1 MRVDFNQQRL
11 AVKRSVQ
18 QAFQQNWQ
26 FKMAIEGQPTDFALF
41 VKDVT
46 YGLFTLNTKPILTG
60 AYYINLPQ
68 QPEPDILT
76 LTVRDHQ
83 DRRIHRWLLDWM
95 ANIKNA
101 DGTLNP
107 PLHPTLGYVRQL
119 QLFQLTEQN
128 NEQLINTFLVYP
140 SQAGEI
146 TESYTEPGFLAFSI
160 TFTRF
165 R

>member
-1 MRVDFNQQRL
+1 MTGNFAGQRL

-18 QAFQQNWQ
+18 QAFQHNWQ
-26 FKMAIEGQPTDFALF
+26 FTLHIDGQPTDFELF

-46 YGLFTLNTKPILTG
+46 YGLFAITTNPIMTG
-60 AYYINLPQ
+60 ASLINLPQ
-68 QPEPDILT
+68 QQEPGTLT
-76 LTVRDHQ
+76 LTLRDHQ
-83 DRRIHRWLLDWM
+83 DRRVYHWLLDWM
-95 ANIKNA
+95 AKIRNV

-119 QLFQLTEQN
+119 QLLQLTEQAT
-128 NEQLINTFLVYP
+128 EQLIQSFLVYP
-140 SQAGEI
+140 SQASDI
-146 TESYTEPGFLAFSI
+146 TESYSEPGFLAFSV